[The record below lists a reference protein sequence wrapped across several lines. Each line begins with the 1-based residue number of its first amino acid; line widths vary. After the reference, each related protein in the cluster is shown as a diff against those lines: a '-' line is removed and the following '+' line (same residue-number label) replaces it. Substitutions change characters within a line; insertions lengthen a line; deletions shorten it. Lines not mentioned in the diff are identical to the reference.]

1 MKRKALFFDVDG
13 TLLSEI
19 THQVPES
26 AKRALS
32 ETRKRGNLVFIN
44 SGRGYGSLRDIEEMI
59 EHDGCLCGCGTCVAD
74 AEGHILLQY
83 RIPHERGIEIKK
95 AVLRYGFD
103 GILEATEG
111 NYFREELSRIP
122 KVNEFRKNQEAAG
135 SVMDKDWND
144 NSYDYDKLCVMA
156 DEHSDRDGLFHFL
169 ESDMVIIDRGDD
181 FYECVPKGYS
191 KATAIEWALKHYGID
206 FEDAYV
212 FGDSSNDLSMFEYAK
227 HTVLMGRHDAV
238 LEPYATFVTKTVEE
252 DGIEYA
258 MKELGLI
265 R

>member
-32 ETRKRGNLVFIN
+32 EARKRGNLVFIN
-44 SGRGYGSLRDIEEMI
+44 SRRG
-59 EHDGCLCGCGTCVAD
+59 
-74 AEGHILLQY
+74 
-83 RIPHERGIEIKK
+83 
-95 AVLRYGFD
+95 YGFD
-103 GILEATEG
+103 GLLEATEG
-111 NYFREELSRIP
+111 NYFREELSWIP
-122 KVNEFRKNQEAAG
+122 KVNEFRKAQVATG
-135 SVMDKDWND
+135 FVVDKGWND

-169 ESDMVIIDRGDD
+169 ESDMVVIDRGDD

-191 KATAIEWALKHYGID
+191 KATAIEWTLRHYGID

-227 HTVLMGRHDAV
+227 HAVLMGRHDAV